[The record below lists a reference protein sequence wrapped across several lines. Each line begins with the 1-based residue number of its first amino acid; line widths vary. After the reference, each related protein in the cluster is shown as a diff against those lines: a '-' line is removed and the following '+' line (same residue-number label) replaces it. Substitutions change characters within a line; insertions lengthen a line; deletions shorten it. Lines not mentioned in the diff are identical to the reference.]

1 MATLIKRFRDISI
14 ADLPN
19 VGGKNSSLGE
29 MFSQLS
35 AQGIQVPDG
44 FATTATA
51 FWQFLDHNGIR
62 QPLQQLL
69 KQLDKQHYS
78 NLKDIGAKARKLIM
92 DAKLPEDLMREIIT
106 HYKEL
111 SGTNEIDVAVRS
123 SATAEDL
130 PQASFAGQHESYL
143 NVNGET
149 ELMHAV
155 QKCYASLYTD
165 RAIKYREDNG
175 FAHDLVA
182 LSVGV
187 QKMIRSDKSCSGVGF
202 TLEPESGFR
211 DIIHISGVWG
221 LGENIVQGTVFLN
234 QRFGKIIKPLYRRN
248 WEKKH
253 KL

>member
-29 MFSQLS
+29 MFSKLS

-62 QPLQQLL
+62 QPLQELM

-78 NLKDIGAKARKLIM
+78 NLKEIGAKARKLMM
-92 DAKLPEDLMREIIT
+92 DAKLPDELMEEIKSF
-106 HYKEL
+106 YKEL

-130 PQASFAGQHESYL
+130 PQASFAGQHESY
-143 NVNGET
+143 
-149 ELMHAV
+149 
-155 QKCYASLYTD
+155 
-165 RAIKYREDNG
+165 
-175 FAHDLVA
+175 
-182 LSVGV
+182 
-187 QKMIRSDKSCSGVGF
+187 
-202 TLEPESGFR
+202 
-211 DIIHISGVWG
+211 
-221 LGENIVQGTVFLN
+221 
-234 QRFGKIIKPLYRRN
+234 
-248 WEKKH
+248 
-253 KL
+253 